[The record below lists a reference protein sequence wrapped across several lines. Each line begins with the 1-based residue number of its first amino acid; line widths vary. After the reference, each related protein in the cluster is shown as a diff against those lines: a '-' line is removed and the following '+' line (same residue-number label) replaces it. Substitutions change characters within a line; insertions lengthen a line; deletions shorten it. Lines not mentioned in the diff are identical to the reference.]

1 DDFIRIIRDSANR
14 EEAKRN
20 LMAYAFDQQTV
31 EQFGILIRSQARLDG
46 GRYVFSE
53 AQVNAIL
60 ELRLYQ
66 LTGMETDK
74 VKKEYGDLLETIK
87 DLMDILAR
95 EIRVLAIIK

>member
-1 DDFIRIIRDSANR
+1 
-14 EEAKRN
+14 
-20 LMAYAFDQQTV
+20 MAYAFDQQTV
-31 EQFGILIRSQARLDG
+31 EQFGILIHSQARLEE

-74 VKKEYGDLLETIK
+74 VKRNMGNSSKPSKT
-87 DLMDILAR
+87 
-95 EIRVLAIIK
+95 